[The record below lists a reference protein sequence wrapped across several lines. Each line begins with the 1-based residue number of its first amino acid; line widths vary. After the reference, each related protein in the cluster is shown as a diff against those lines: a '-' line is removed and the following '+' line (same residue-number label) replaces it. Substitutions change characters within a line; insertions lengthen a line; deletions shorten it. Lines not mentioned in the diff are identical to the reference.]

1 LPTKREVLRKIYL
14 SQAAI
19 ILLLLNVEIPA
30 QINDE
35 TKKISLV
42 EVHVPFTEVYDDG
55 IYRKLYSSFQVF
67 DEKGNKVVG
76 LSQRYD
82 YPAKIELSQGK
93 YTFIVSLSNGE
104 LIKKEVQV
112 LGNQFEVIRIE

>member
-1 LPTKREVLRKIYL
+1 MSLV
-14 SQAAI
+14 AI

-55 IYRKLYSSFQVF
+55 IYRKLYSSFQIF
-67 DEKGNKVVG
+67 DENRNKVVG

-93 YTFIVSLSNGE
+93 YTFVVRISNGE
-104 LIKKEVQV
+104 LIEKEITIV
-112 LGNQFEVIRIE
+112 GNQFEVIKIV

>member
-1 LPTKREVLRKIYL
+1 MRKMYL
-14 SQAAI
+14 LAAT
-19 ILLLLNVEIPA
+19 ILLLGISLENPA
-30 QINDE
+30 QISD
-35 TKKISLV
+35 TGKKISLV
-42 EVHVPFTEVYDDG
+42 EVQVPFTEVYDDG

-67 DEKGNKVVG
+67 DENGNKVVG

-104 LIKKEVQV
+104 LIEKEVQV
-112 LGNQFEVIRIE
+112 LGNQFEVIKID